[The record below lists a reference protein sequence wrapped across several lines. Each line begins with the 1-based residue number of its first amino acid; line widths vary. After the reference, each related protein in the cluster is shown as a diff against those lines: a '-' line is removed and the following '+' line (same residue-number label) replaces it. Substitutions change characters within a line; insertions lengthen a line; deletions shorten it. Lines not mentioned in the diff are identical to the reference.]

1 MLACEISRSCLT
13 LLGSFLLLEGIYC
26 LAVFLQLVPCA
37 ACVLL
42 LISTFFEAEAVK
54 GVEQNFVLKWK
65 MLCVW
70 ERGEFG
76 NHDSFLR
83 GLFWRAGQAGEHLGK
98 GWGSCSKEMLTDWY
112 CSKWRINC
120 KTLRGNA
127 HSKKIVTW
135 VPWEQRICFT

>member
-37 ACVLL
+37 TCVVL

-65 MLCVW
+65 MLCVC

-83 GLFWRAGQAGEHLGK
+83 GLF
-98 GWGSCSKEMLTDWY
+98 
-112 CSKWRINC
+112 
-120 KTLRGNA
+120 
-127 HSKKIVTW
+127 
-135 VPWEQRICFT
+135 